1 MHLFR
6 LQPWVEVVKRSCGWH
21 RAKRSGIH
29 DQMSCISLA
38 LTISEENVSGLSA
51 SCTFRL
57 QMPKQFRHRKER
69 EVRKEHPIQW
79 RDMYKIHHHH
89 HPPGGKKQKKT
100 KPQNSNLVT
109 GYLKRVSEISVTMKE
124 HPPRAVKEPMWQTQ
138 EWCADETEHGAW
150 KNRGT
155 NQAEKKKEQTVRKG
169 CKATQTVSY
178 SMPEYKA

>member
-57 QMPKQFRHRKER
+57 QMPKQFRHSKEK
-69 EVRKEHPIQW
+69 EVRKEHPIQS
-79 RDMYKIHHHH
+79 RDVH
-89 HPPGGKKQKKT
+89 KT
-100 KPQNSNLVT
+100 KKKNQTKKRQQLGQRLFKT
-109 GYLKRVSEISVTMKE
+109 GIRNKCNHE
-124 HPPRAVKEPMWQTQ
+124 RAPT
-138 EWCADETEHGAW
+138 
-150 KNRGT
+150 
-155 NQAEKKKEQTVRKG
+155 
-169 CKATQTVSY
+169 
-178 SMPEYKA
+178 